1 MTSSFTVNNGLEKP
15 DSGDQEG
22 QWGVTLNTNFDII
35 DRVLSGVGSVSLSG
49 TTHTL
54 TTTDGT
60 LSDGM
65 FKVLIFGGSP
75 SGTNTVTI
83 SPNDQ
88 DKLYFIVNSSGQSII
103 IKQGSGATVT
113 IANGAFNIVYADG
126 AGSGAAVA
134 SLLANDIVFG
144 DDVSLQSDGAVLN
157 FGLDNDVTLT
167 HVADTGLILETAA
180 DSVTTLLQLLS
191 DDAGSGAG
199 PFLRLK
205 RTSGSPA
212 DNDNGGIIVMDMEND
227 NNQQFDA
234 VQILAKATDVSD
246 GSEDSQ
252 LLLATM
258 VGGSL
263 VTGATITGGGI
274 TLPKG
279 AMSNAVLQVVTAS
292 NSGTANTTSTSYED
306 IASVTANI
314 TPQNSANKILVLYNS
329 DALYSLTAGA
339 NVTYSHKV
347 LRDSTSLG
355 ERSITAASGSG
366 GLQARAPMSLAVL
379 DSPSSASE
387 LTYKAQHKISNASST
402 GSTLTTHITLVEIAG

>member
-88 DKLYFIVNSSGQSII
+88 DKLYFIVNSSGESII

-157 FGLDNDVTLT
+157 FGANNDVTLT

-191 DDAGSGAG
+191 DDAGAGAG

-246 GSEDSQ
+246 GTEDSQ

-258 VGGSL
+258 VNGSL

-387 LTYKAQHKISNASST
+387 LTYKAQHKINNASST
-402 GSTLTTHITLVEIAG
+402 GSTLNTHITLVEIAG